1 MKQLKSVINR
11 VKRWRDENRPE
22 AETTENSTLLPKKD
36 SSTPF
41 AMHETGNENISE
53 VFEKELSASSI
64 VRVMNPDTSEES
76 LSASSDSDNLTV
88 QLSQTQTIIQLKFLE
103 DSNLRPHLNESYSR
117 AIKESNLLDKPQRL
131 FRRDAELETKTYVIN
146 NSSSSEVI
154 ARCNEVI
161 VSPSA
166 LKQGFTSLEVGT

>member
-1 MKQLKSVINR
+1 M
-11 VKRWRDENRPE
+11 KRWRDENRPE
-22 AETTENSTLLPKKD
+22 AETTENSTLLPRKD
-36 SSTPF
+36 SSKPL

-88 QLSQTQTIIQLKFLE
+88 QHPQTQTIIQLKSLE
-103 DSNLRPHLNESYSR
+103 DSNLRPYLNESYSR

-131 FRRDAELETKTYVIN
+131 LLKRDDDLETKTYVIN
-146 NSSSSEVI
+146 NSSSHVARCSEVVT
-154 ARCNEVI
+154 RCNEVI

-166 LKQGFTSLEVGT
+166 LKQGCTSLEVGT